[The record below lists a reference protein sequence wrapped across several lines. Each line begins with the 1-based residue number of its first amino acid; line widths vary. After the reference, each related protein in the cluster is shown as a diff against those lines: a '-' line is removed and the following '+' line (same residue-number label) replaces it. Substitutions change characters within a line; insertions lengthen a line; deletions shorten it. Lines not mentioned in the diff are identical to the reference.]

1 MNKVYLI
8 GRIANDFELKSFDN
22 GKISYIQFPLAINR
36 YNKFTGDKIT
46 DFIDIVAFD
55 KKAEV
60 IHEYFSKGSQISIEG
75 HLEIGNYIDKNQQ
88 KRYSTKIILESFQ
101 FIDKKEIIQ

>member
-8 GRIANDFELKSFDN
+8 GRIANDLELKFFDN
-22 GKISYIQFPLAINR
+22 DKRCYLQFPLAINS
-36 YNKFTGDKIT
+36 YNKFTGRKIT

-60 IHEYFSKGSQISIEG
+60 INQYFAKGSQISIEG
-75 HLEIGNYIDKNQQ
+75 HIQIGNYIDKNQK
-88 KRYSTKIILESFQ
+88 KRYSI
-101 FIDKKEIIQ
+101 